1 MIEVYVVAK
10 NKLGAWQDLCH
21 AQSHSTWC
29 ISNSIDRIEGLQT
42 FGLWSPPDRDVRISH
57 HMPRWW
63 FQRYPCRF
71 FSIVA
76 RLISYSLVIM
86 VSVLSTLP
94 LQGSEVGLRLYS
106 YQRSY
111 LFSIRHLIIIFSAN
125 CLDFDY
131 WLRGAFGNGGSSTR
145 IHGPSP
151 NESTADLS
159 STAATVV
166 TIYFLLPIILRKE
179 ER

>member
-1 MIEVYVVAK
+1 
-10 NKLGAWQDLCH
+10 
-21 AQSHSTWC
+21 
-29 ISNSIDRIEGLQT
+29 
-42 FGLWSPPDRDVRISH
+42 
-57 HMPRWW
+57 
-63 FQRYPCRF
+63 
-71 FSIVA
+71 
-76 RLISYSLVIM
+76 M

-111 LFSIRHLIIIFSAN
+111 LFSSPHLIIIFSAN

-166 TIYFLLPIILRKE
+166 TIYFLLPIILRKG
-179 ER
+179 ERELLYEVLGTVFMHR